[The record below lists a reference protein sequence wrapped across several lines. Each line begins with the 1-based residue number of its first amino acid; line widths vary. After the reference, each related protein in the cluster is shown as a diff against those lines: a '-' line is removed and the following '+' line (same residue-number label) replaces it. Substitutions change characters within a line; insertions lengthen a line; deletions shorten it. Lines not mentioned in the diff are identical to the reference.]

1 MNSVV
6 LDELLQRFRCASH
19 LHHNLGEAVIGD
31 GSTIVINLLAG
42 RYDLVTEAD
51 DLYHVTDDAKN
62 LKTGHVSQ

>member
-1 MNSVV
+1 
-6 LDELLQRFRCASH
+6 
-19 LHHNLGEAVIGD
+19 
-31 GSTIVINLLAG
+31 LLAG